1 MATKTKAVKK
11 FAKLKLTDAMQSTLV
26 EITHAVSGVAEYTA
40 KTKFALQCIAL
51 AESEGIPM
59 HADQAVTAY
68 GESGKDWSVF
78 ARTRGGVTEN
88 FSAWAVDK
96 MNTAT
101 GQKIGHQMIAKSLR
115 PVFFPIVFESECKSG
130 GDPTKRVFDS
140 CKRVSADDN
149 TKFVDQLVDSV
160 LTHTRQTY
168 FVARQGAKTTGIKGT
183 PWRYTVNV
191 DKALADIA
199 NGTLVITR
207 DDLVLNK
214 VVTKEKAHADKF
226 NPKNFKKAECAQAIK
241 DIAEA
246 ITAMQEKLELLKKYK
261 GQLTDKKNGRAKV
274 TKITP
279 KKTGT
284 NG

>member
-1 MATKTKAVKK
+1 MAKKAKAVKK

-88 FSAWAVDK
+88 FSAWAADK

-101 GQKIGHQMIAKSLR
+101 GQKLGHQMIAKSLR
-115 PVFFPIVFESECKSG
+115 PVFFPIVFESECKSD
-130 GDPTKRVFDS
+130 GDTKKRVFDS
-140 CKRVSADDN
+140 CKRMDANDN
-149 TKFVDQLVDSV
+149 TKYVDQLVDGV
-160 LTHTRQTY
+160 LVNTRQTY
-168 FVARQGAKTTGIKGT
+168 FVARKTITTGQGSA
-183 PWRYTVNV
+183 WRYTVNV
-191 DKALADIA
+191 DKALADID

-214 VVTKEKAHADKF
+214 AVTKDKAHKDRF
-226 NPKNFKKAECAQAIK
+226 NPRNFKKAECAQAIK